1 MCVCIFESIR
11 AFIER
16 SEVLLLPGNVGL
28 TIRLIVSRQMFCI
41 CWKVWFVVYNALVA
55 PARLVGLGLTITR
68 RAVVSLIRGPQ
79 YPRRNSSDI
88 LLRKAIGGF

>member
-68 RAVVSLIRGPQ
+68 RAVVSLIRR
-79 YPRRNSSDI
+79 PRYSRWNPSEI
-88 LLRKAIGGF
+88 LVKKATMGL